1 MLPYTTNPN
10 AVADESEYT
19 YDLSSAVVHKGKLD
33 AGHYYVYCRQGEEVS
48 RSLFTSLNYLFESQ
62 SNERTQW
69 MLFND
74 DQVTPVTEADVLGVD
89 AYLLFYNLRCLANSA
104 PTAP

>member
-1 MLPYTTNPN
+1 
-10 AVADESEYT
+10 
-19 YDLSSAVVHKGKLD
+19 
-33 AGHYYVYCRQGEEVS
+33 
-48 RSLFTSLNYLFESQ
+48 
-62 SNERTQW
+62 

>member
-10 AVADESEYT
+10 TVSDESQYT

-33 AGHYYVYCRQGEEVS
+33 AGHYYVYCRQGDEV
-48 RSLFTSLNYLFESQ
+48 RHPLLFYLFDSQ
-62 SNERTQW
+62 SNTRTQW

-74 DQVTPVTEADVLGVD
+74 DQVTPVTEAEVLGVD
-89 AYLLFYNLRCLANSA
+89 AYLLFYNLRCLANGT
-104 PTAP
+104 PTAS